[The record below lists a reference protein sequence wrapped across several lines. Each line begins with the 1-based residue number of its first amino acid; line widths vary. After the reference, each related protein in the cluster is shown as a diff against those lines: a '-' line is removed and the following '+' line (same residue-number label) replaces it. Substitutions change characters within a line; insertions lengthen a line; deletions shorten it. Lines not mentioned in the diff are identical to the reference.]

1 MACSR
6 VNHTARNRVVLHKL
20 TVTQKVKKFT
30 AFYGNRN
37 FYSTFTTNPRT
48 PNCSTLYPTWIQVAS
63 LDRVAG
69 RPINTRAYRRISQVE
84 FSVLFW
90 CLHFCARFASLPL
103 YHTCVNLHLNTASS
117 DQQNPTTFLFYVHA
131 RACRH
136 YSNHLW
142 DCIRSITVSCV
153 VPIWGLI
160 KHNFIACRK
169 VYIWRLKLHR
179 LCCVDSQNNCYIA
192 VQAVRW

>member
-6 VNHTARNRVVLHKL
+6 VKHTARNRVLQKL
-20 TVTQKVKKFT
+20 TITQKVKKFT
-30 AFYGNRN
+30 AFYGNRS
-37 FYSTFTTNPRT
+37 FYTTFTTNPRA
-48 PNCSTLYPTWIQVAS
+48 PNCSTLYVTWIQPAS
-63 LDRVAG
+63 SNRVAG
-69 RPINTRAYRRISQVE
+69 SPMNTRACTSLSQVE
-84 FSVLFW
+84 FSVLLW
-90 CLHFCARFASLPL
+90 RLHFCARFASPPL
-103 YHTCVNLHLNTASS
+103 YHTCANLHLNTASS

-142 DCIRSITVSCV
+142 DYIRSITVSCV
-153 VPIWGLI
+153 LPIRGLI

-169 VYIWRLKLHR
+169 FYIWRLKLHR
-179 LCCVDSQNNCYIA
+179 LWGGESQINCFIA